1 MLEELRAFAKL
12 AEMDGAA
19 RAYERELKELPERLE
34 SMRHD
39 LSILESLLGAERAQ
53 LAQARSI
60 REERGLDLKLKVE
73 ALQKAKAKGSQARN
87 LREVDAAEREVE
99 ANRRGIK
106 EREEE
111 IAEVEGIIESK
122 ERILEERDAQFDEAK
137 GILDGE
143 VTAAEKRIADLE
155 ALKSKAL
162 SGREE
167 LSADVPK
174 RMMKMYERLRTR
186 HKYDAATII
195 ESDGICKSCRMALPA
210 QLAINVQRAEDF
222 HQCPQCKAFLVHR
235 DIAASAGVGEGEN
248 TDDAE

>member
-1 MLEELRAFAKL
+1 MLEELRSFAKL

-39 LSILESLLGAERAQ
+39 LSILESLLDAERAQ
-53 LAQARSI
+53 LAQAKSI

-122 ERILEERDAQFDEAK
+122 ERLLEERDTQFVEAK
-137 GILDGE
+137 GILVAE
-143 VTAAEKRIADLE
+143 VKAAEERIAELE

-162 SGREE
+162 AGREE
-167 LSADVPK
+167 LSAGVPK

-186 HKYDAATII
+186 HKYDAATIV
-195 ESDGICKSCRMALPA
+195 ESDGICQSCRMALPA
-210 QLAINVQRAEDF
+210 QLAIEVQRAEDF
-222 HQCPQCKAFLVHR
+222 HQCPQCKAFLVYR
-235 DIAASAGVGEGEN
+235 DVAAAAGVGEGK
-248 TDDAE
+248 DDESE